1 MGLRDILMMVCVIG
15 VIAVAVFLVWAGKH
29 GGFSTKRNSLITLRE
44 GEESIL
50 ATEIV
55 WFRKSFYLHR
65 NLIPRGTLDIT
76 NQRVVYTREHG
87 EKGEFALE
95 KDEIDL
101 VKHEGGMR
109 VSIHAKDGTVY
120 SFNTTPAK
128 NTLDALEKMGVPVQR

>member
-1 MGLRDILMMVCVIG
+1 MALSLIIGLTLA
-15 VIAVAVFLVWAGKH
+15 IAVAPFLVWVGKH
-29 GGFSTKRNSLITLRE
+29 GGFSSKRDSLITLRE

-55 WFRKSFYLHR
+55 WLRKSFYLHK
-65 NLIPRGTLDIT
+65 NLIPRGVLDIT
-76 NQRVVYTREHG
+76 NQRVVYTREYG

-95 KDEIDL
+95 KDEIDF

-120 SFNTTPAK
+120 SFNTNPAK
-128 NTLDALEKMGVPVQR
+128 DTLDALEKMGVSVWR

>member
-1 MGLRDILMMVCVIG
+1 MPSFIKIFCIIFV
-15 VIAVAVFLVWAGKH
+15 VAVVAFLVWAGKH
-29 GGFSTKRNSLITLRE
+29 GGFSTKRNSLITLRY

-50 ATEIV
+50 STEIV
-55 WFRKSFYLHR
+55 WFRKNLYLHR
-65 NLIPRGTLDIT
+65 NLTPRGVLDTT

-101 VKHEGGMR
+101 VEYEGGMR

-120 SFNTTPAK
+120 SFNT
-128 NTLDALEKMGVPVQR
+128 LSLIHI

>member
-1 MGLRDILMMVCVIG
+1 MVD
-15 VIAVAVFLVWAGKH
+15 LVPK
-29 GGFSTKRNSLITLRE
+29 KNSLITLRE

-50 ATEIV
+50 STEIV
-55 WFRKSFYLHR
+55 WFRKSLYLHR
-65 NLIPRGTLDIT
+65 NLIPRGVLDIT

-95 KDEIDL
+95 KSEIDY

-109 VSIHAKDGTVY
+109 VSIHAKVGTVY

-128 NTLDALEKMGVPVQR
+128 DTLDAFQQMGIPVQQ

>member
-1 MGLRDILMMVCVIG
+1 MPSFIKIFCIIFV
-15 VIAVAVFLVWAGKH
+15 VAVVAFLVWAGKH

-50 ATEIV
+50 STEIV
-55 WFRKSFYLHR
+55 WFRKSLYLHR
-65 NLIPRGTLDIT
+65 NLIPRGVLDIT

-101 VKHEGGMR
+101 VKYEGGMR

-128 NTLDALEKMGVPVQR
+128 NTLDALEKMGVPVRR